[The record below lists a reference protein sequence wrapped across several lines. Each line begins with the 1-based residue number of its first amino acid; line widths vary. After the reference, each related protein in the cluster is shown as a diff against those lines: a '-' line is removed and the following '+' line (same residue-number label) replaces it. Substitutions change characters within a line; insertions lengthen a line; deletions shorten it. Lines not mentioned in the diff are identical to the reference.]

1 MADKIALLLEAER
14 RGILPENK
22 KALLAEARKRGLVP
36 SDSPPQ
42 TGGMTREQ
50 RQAQIA

>member
-14 RGILPENK
+14 RGILPDNK

-36 SDSPPQ
+36 GGQRPAPQ
-42 TGGMTREQ
+42 GGMTREQ
-50 RQAQIA
+50 RQA